1 LSLGVEASLTSTTSF
16 MGRVVPLKGIPTFK
30 LSVNKEGV
38 PLKGIPTFKLSVNK
52 EGDMVRVERRSGK
65 ERRSGRDRRK
75 RSTKGFGGSG
85 RPDSRERRSG
95 KDRRKNPPPKA

>member
-1 LSLGVEASLTSTTSF
+1 V
-16 MGRVVPLKGIPTFK
+16 GRVVPLKGIPTFK
-30 LSVNKEGV
+30 FSVNM
-38 PLKGIPTFKLSVNK
+38 

-65 ERRSGRDRRK
+65 ERRSGHDRRK

-95 KDRRKNPPPKA
+95 KDRRKSPPAKA